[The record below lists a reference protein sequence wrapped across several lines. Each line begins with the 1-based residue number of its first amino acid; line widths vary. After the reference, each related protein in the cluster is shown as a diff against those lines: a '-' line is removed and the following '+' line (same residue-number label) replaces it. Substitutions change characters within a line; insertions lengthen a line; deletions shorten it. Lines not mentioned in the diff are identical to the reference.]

1 MDSQL
6 EHISDTARWVA
17 VYRAMESERPD
28 AHFRDP
34 FARRLA
40 GERGEAIVR
49 GLRRGRQSAWAMIV
63 RTKVLDDLIAH
74 IIARDDIDL
83 VLNLAAGLDTRPYR
97 LPLPSR
103 LRWVEVDLPGILDYK
118 AAQLAAESPRCQL
131 DRIATDLTDLDAR
144 RALFARVGADAR
156 RALVI
161 TEGLLAYLDR
171 EQVASLATD
180 LHTPLSFGTWLTD
193 IVSPRILKL
202 LQQQFGKE
210 FGRAGA
216 QMKFGPPE
224 GADFFRPYGWTVVEA
239 TSMLEAARRLR
250 REFPLAWFWRA
261 TLITARQ
268 RAEWK
273 RLSQILELART

>member
-1 MDSQL
+1 MDSQI

-34 FARRLA
+34 YARRLA

-63 RTKVLDDLIAH
+63 RTKVLDDLI
-74 IIARDDIDL
+74 
-83 VLNLAAGLDTRPYR
+83 VQ
-97 LPLPSR
+97 
-103 LRWVEVDLPGILDYK
+103 VDLPGILDYK

-131 DRIATDLTDLDAR
+131 ERIATDLTDLDAR
-144 RALFARVGADAR
+144 RALFARVGAGAR

-180 LHTPLSFGTWLTD
+180 LHAPLSFGTWLTD

-202 LQQQFGKE
+202 LQRQLGNE
-210 FGRAGA
+210 LGGAGA

-261 TLITARQ
+261 TLLTERQ

-273 RLSQILELART
+273 RLSQILELARA